1 MRLIAR
7 LVAWLSRY
15 LRRIGVCGTAG
26 VIVGLLAGGAI
37 ALLDLLKHPLV
48 LSNPEAV
55 RTWVIL
61 ALLGWLVLIV
71 VFVGFV
77 RWSLASVV
85 VPTLVN
91 AVLVSGITLYLS
103 RALGLFPWAWLLG
116 LVVGMVLGLLL
127 CRLYRYSVKGG
138 AR

>member
-15 LRRIGVCGTAG
+15 LRRIGVCGNAG